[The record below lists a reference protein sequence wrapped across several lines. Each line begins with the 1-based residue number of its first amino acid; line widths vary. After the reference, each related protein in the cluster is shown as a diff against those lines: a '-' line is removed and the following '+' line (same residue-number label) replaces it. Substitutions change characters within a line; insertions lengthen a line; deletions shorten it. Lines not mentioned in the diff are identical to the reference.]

1 MTCITNVPRS
11 HRVGISAP
19 GQFEPGSPLT
29 IIRALAVVSNSH
41 TWTPEYAEDDSQRGN
56 PWLSSE
62 GVVYNRGQGSGPLT
76 LRPRADD
83 FRFILPLLLG
93 GAFSGNEIEP
103 AIICNFFR
111 LQADKSVAV
120 FDHRDAKTN
129 SWTLSSSSGQPV
141 LQLEWNIESCKYVRT
156 NAGTFTSGLDLS
168 IQQPFVHTASTVTI
182 DGDVYK
188 VDDVSI
194 SGNNNLLTDIFF
206 NSQTRTDLAMGNQ
219 VFQFTHTSPFNVS
232 ADLALLDL
240 GASSVSG
247 QVVYTAAGGSLTLTI
262 DFPALHAPVAVPI
275 TPAGNT
281 PVRYE
286 GIQWTARTVG
296 TGAGLEKPIKFT
308 LDDDA
313 TTTTTTSTTTTGP

>member
-19 GQFEPGSPLT
+19 GAFEADPVLT
-29 IIRALAVVSNSH
+29 ITRALAVVSNSH
-41 TWTPEYAEDDSQRGN
+41 TWTPEFAEDDSQRGN

-62 GVVYNRGQGSGPLT
+62 GVVYNRGQGSGSIT
-76 LRPRADD
+76 MRPRADD
-83 FRFILPLLLG
+83 FRALLPLLIG
-93 GAFSGNEIEP
+93 GTFSTNEIEP

-111 LQADKSVAV
+111 IQADKSIAV
-120 FDHRDAKTN
+120 FNHFDCKTN
-129 SWTLSSSSGQPV
+129 NWTISSSSGQPV
-141 LQLEWNIESCKYVRT
+141 LQLEWNIESCKFSRA
-156 NAGTFTSGLDLS
+156 NAGTFTSGLSLS
-168 IQQPFVHTASTVTI
+168 VQQPFVHTASTVTI

-194 SGNNNLLTDIFF
+194 TGNNNLVTDIFF
-206 NSQTRTDLAMGNQ
+206 NSPTRTDLAMGNQ
-219 VFQFTHTSPFNVS
+219 TFQFTHTSPFDKS

-240 GASSVSG
+240 GASSVTG
-247 QVVYTAAGGSLTLTI
+247 QVVYTAAGGLLTLTI
-262 DFPALHAPVAVPI
+262 DFPALHAPVPVPI

-286 GIQWTARTVG
+286 GIQWTARTTG
-296 TGAGLEKPIKFT
+296 TGNSVVKPIKFT

-313 TTTTTTSTTTTGP
+313 TPP